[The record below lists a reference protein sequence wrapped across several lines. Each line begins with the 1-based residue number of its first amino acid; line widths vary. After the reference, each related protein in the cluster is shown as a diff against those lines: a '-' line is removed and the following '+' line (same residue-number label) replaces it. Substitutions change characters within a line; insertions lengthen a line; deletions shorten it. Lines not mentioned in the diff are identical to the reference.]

1 MSLESYLDYLL
12 NREHDLEKKIYLA
25 KILYDNLRPKNKNEK
40 DQKKM
45 LGRFLTLWNYSLGNT
60 YCLIEREME

>member
-12 NREHDLEKKIYLA
+12 NREQDLEKKIYLA
-25 KILYDNLRPKNKNEK
+25 KQLYENLKPKNRNER

-60 YCLIEREME
+60 YCLMMREMV

>member
-12 NREHDLEKKIYLA
+12 NREQDLEKKIYLA
-25 KILYDNLRPKNKNEK
+25 KILYDNLKPNNKNEK

-60 YCLIEREME
+60 YCLMMREMV

>member
-12 NREHDLEKKIYLA
+12 ENEQNLEKKIYLA
-25 KILYDNLRPKNKNEK
+25 KKLYDNLNPKTKNEK

-45 LGRFLTLWNYSLGNT
+45 LGRLLTLWNYSLGNT
-60 YCLIEREME
+60 YALITREM

>member
-12 NREHDLEKKIYLA
+12 ESEQSLEKKIYLA
-25 KILYDNLRPKNKNEK
+25 KKLYDNLNPKTKNEK

-45 LGRFLTLWNYSLGNT
+45 LGRLLTLWNYSLGNT
-60 YCLIEREME
+60 YALITREM